1 MSDPITEELFRNAI
15 SAIGDEMVLTIYRTA
30 YSGVLKNIM
39 DYSAAICDAQGR
51 LVAQGLS
58 LPGHLCSIP
67 VALQAVLAHFGDDVH
82 PGDIFINN
90 DPYDGGMHLPDIF
103 IFKPLFADGSPIAYA
118 ATICHHTDVGGRVP
132 GSNASDSLEI
142 YAEGLRI
149 PPLKLYEKGQPNAT
163 LFRMIERNV
172 RLPGRVF
179 GDIRSQLAACE
190 IAARGMTDLVNR
202 YGADDVST
210 LMVAMMDYS
219 ERLTRQCLLELPD
232 GEATFTDWID
242 DDQIDVG
249 MPIPLV
255 CTIRKHGD
263 TMEVDWTGSAPQVK
277 GSINNTLSYTAAMSF
292 TAVKSVLSVNM
303 PNNDGVFRPIKIIA
317 PAGTITHGKLPAAC
331 AARGL
336 TGFRGVDCAFGALAQ
351 LYPDKVFAASDGG
364 NTGLTIGGYDKD
376 LNPFI
381 YVDFIS
387 GSWGGRPWADGL
399 DGNTCMFANMA
410 SFSVEVIEAEN
421 PLEVL
426 DYEFVPDTGGAGRYR
441 GGMAQRKTWRML
453 ADEGILQVRA
463 DRQTHRP
470 YGLQGG
476 GPGAPGLNVMDPG
489 LPAEAKLHA
498 KITMNL
504 TRGEIF
510 RHELPGAGGWGPA
523 LDRDLDLVARDLR
536 DGLVTL
542 EAAARDYGVV
552 AAGDPPVID
561 VAATEVLRA
570 RLRSERK
577 PLAGRRVGTRGMTLR
592 IGVDIGGTFTD
603 LVAISSRRGRHDA
616 QDRVHPA
623 RLRRGHHRRAAFAA
637 RGSAGRGQRRSARDD
652 GGIEH
657 RAGGEGCEDSAD
669 HHSGF
674 SRHPGD
680 PRPAHAGAVRHRL
693 DQAARTG
700 GTSFA
705 SGSDR
710 KDAPGRIGGCSAGCG
725 EPGSGDRHVACGERR
740 QRRDLPA
747 AQLCQS
753 GA

>member
-1 MSDPITEELFRNAI
+1 MSDPITEELFRNAM

-39 DYSAAICDAQGR
+39 DYSAAVCDADGR

-67 VALQAVLAHFGDDVH
+67 VALRAVLTHFGSDVH
-82 PGDIFINN
+82 DGDIFINN

-103 IFKPLFADGSPIAYA
+103 IFKPLFAGGRPIAYA

-132 GSNASDSLEI
+132 GSNASDSTEI

-190 IAARGMTDLVNR
+190 IAARGMVDLVAR
-202 YGADDVST
+202 YGAQGVMG

-242 DDQIDVG
+242 DDQIDAG
-249 MPIPLV
+249 KPIPLV

-277 GSINNTLSYTAAMSF
+277 GAINNTLSYTAAMSF

-303 PNNDGVFRPIKIIA
+303 PNNDGVFRPIRIIA

-364 NTGLTIGGYDKD
+364 NTGLTIGGYDKA

-387 GSWGGRPWADGL
+387 GAWGGRPWADGL

-426 DYEFVPDTGGAGRYR
+426 DYEFVPDTGGAGQFR
-441 GGMAQRKTWRML
+441 GGMSQRKTWRML

-476 GPGAPGLNVMDPG
+476 GPGAFGLNVMNPG
-489 LPAEAKLHA
+489 QATETKLHS
-498 KITMNL
+498 KITMTL
-504 TRGEIF
+504 MRGEVF

-523 LDRDLDLVARDLR
+523 LQRDLALVAHDLR
-536 DGLVTL
+536 DGLVTT

-552 AAGDPPVID
+552 AAGDPPLID
-561 VAATEVLRA
+561 EAATEICGPDCA
-570 RLRSERK
+570 RNASLCPPWRGSQRHET
-577 PLAGRRVGTRGMTLR
+577 AGWNRYRR
-592 IGVDIGGTFTD
+592 DIHGSGRD
-603 LVAISSRRGRHDA
+603 LPGWDCNDA
-616 QDRVHPA
+616 QD
-623 RLRRGHHRRAAFAA
+623 G
-637 RGSAGRGQRRSARDD
+637 
-652 GGIEH
+652 
-657 RAGGEGCEDSAD
+657 
-669 HHSGF
+669 
-674 SRHPGD
+674 
-680 PRPAHAGAVRHRL
+680 L
-693 DQAARTG
+693 DTA
-700 GTSFA
+700 
-705 SGSDR
+705 
-710 KDAPGRIGGCSAGCG
+710 
-725 EPGSGDRHVACGERR
+725 
-740 QRRDLPA
+740 
-747 AQLCQS
+747 
-753 GA
+753 